1 VDSNFLVISYLEGE
15 RRIHKTSASSYREAK
30 RLVARELRESLGLWD
45 TNLADIQ
52 SKGLMVARRISIG
65 EGGG

>member
-1 VDSNFLVISYLEGE
+1 MDSNFLVISYLEGE